1 VLTSIFSHRR
11 FPAPF
16 LGLGC
21 GVVLATAY
29 AFEYFAHL
37 PPCILCLYQ
46 RVPYAIVIFLMLL
59 AMIFHPH
66 KQISRALFVISSLV
80 LLTGAGLAVFH
91 VGVEQHIWAGTSECG
106 NVISADSIASLREQ
120 LLAQPIIRCDKIAWS
135 LFGVSMA
142 GYNFLISISLALFSM
157 VIVFR
162 RN

>member
-1 VLTSIFSHRR
+1 MTSIFSHRR

-21 GVVLATAY
+21 SVVLATAY

-37 PPCILCLYQ
+37 SPCILCLYQ
-46 RVPYAIVIFLMLL
+46 RVPYAIVISLMLL

-66 KQISRALFVISSLV
+66 KQIKLALFVISSFV
-80 LLTGAGLAVFH
+80 LFIGAGLAVFH

-106 NVISADSIASLREQ
+106 NIINADSIASLREQ
-120 LLAQPIIRCDKIAWS
+120 LLAQPIIRCDKVAWS

-142 GYNFLISISLALFSM
+142 GYNFLISISLALFS
-157 VIVFR
+157 IVTVFH